1 MLRPERS
8 RKAHGRNSMR
18 QRLTGIA
25 LGALLAAGL
34 LIGRLAWLQWMP
46 AIMPGTSSDHWRG
59 ESVHQREKAIVLSS
73 GRGHFTD
80 RYGNPITGETIQALA
95 AFPVRYGTW
104 GAPSEL
110 ARLAGVLGVEPDQ
123 LLNWLSQLKEPTFW
137 SEPDSKEP
145 LALTPHQLS
154 ALGQLQ
160 LDGLRVL
167 PYERRYRDDFEAKHA
182 IGFISQHPEWIASEH
197 AGLLAAG
204 RIQLDDKIGGAGLER
219 SLEPLLRGLGESAVS
234 HYVDGKR
241 APMHGLDMRVAQ
253 PGNPYYPLHIRTT
266 LDLNLQNQLEAVVDQ
281 AGMEEGAVVVL
292 DAQTAD
298 IVAMISRPLFDPNH
312 PVQSN
317 SDWANHALIA
327 QPPGSLFK
335 LVTAA
340 SALEHGHLHPHETFH
355 CNGEYG
361 RYGLSCWKEGGHGT
375 IALKEALADSCN
387 IAFATI
393 AERLTGDEL
402 LQTAERLGI
411 GRRVGWAVQQ
421 PLKPLKQPLRLL
433 LEEQAGRVF
442 MEPPYERDGGQLAQS
457 GIGQRDVRMTPLQ
470 AANLVVTLLRGGDV
484 MAPRLVSEV
493 RYANGQQMMSLPT
506 QGIPSE
512 EGRIA
517 PATAAVLLGGMQA
530 VVNEGTGKAIR
541 EGIWQVAGKSGTA
554 QTDGGDEHLNHHW
567 FAGYGPVQTPRYA
580 VAVLVEN
587 RQPNEIN
594 QATRL
599 FRTIMD
605 TLAQQDAS
613 NQ

>member
-1 MLRPERS
+1 
-8 RKAHGRNSMR
+8 MR
-18 QRLTGIA
+18 RRLTGIA

-46 AIMPGTSSDHWRG
+46 SVIPGTNGDHWRG

-80 RYGNPITGETIQALA
+80 RHGTPITGETIQALA

-104 GAPSEL
+104 GTPSEL
-110 ARLAGVLGVEPDQ
+110 EQLAGVLEVKQDQ

-137 SEPDSKEP
+137 HEPGSKEP
-145 LALTPHQLS
+145 LALSPRQLD

-182 IGFISQHPEWIASEH
+182 IGFISQHPEWIADEY

-219 SLEPLLRGLGESAVS
+219 SLEPLLRGLGGSVVS
-234 HYVDGKR
+234 HYVDGR
-241 APMHGLDMRVAQ
+241 RVPMHGLDMRVGQ

-266 LDLNLQNQLEAVVDQ
+266 LDLNLQNQLETAVDE
-281 AGMEEGAVVVL
+281 AGLEEGAVVVL
-292 DAQTAD
+292 DAQSAD
-298 IVAMISRPLFDPNH
+298 IVAMISRPVFDPDH
-312 PVQSN
+312 PVQSGT
-317 SDWANHALIA
+317 DWANHALIA

-355 CNGEYG
+355 CNGQYG
-361 RYGLSCWKEGGHGT
+361 RYGLSCWKEGGHG
-375 IALKEALADSCN
+375 ILALEDALAHSCN

-393 AERLTGDEL
+393 AERLSGEEL
-402 LQTAERLGI
+402 LQTADRLGI
-411 GRRVGWAVQQ
+411 ARRVGWATEQ

-433 LEEQAGRVF
+433 QEEQAGAVF
-442 MEPPYERDGGQLAQS
+442 MAPPYVRDGGQLAQT

-484 MAPRLVSEV
+484 LAPRLVSEI
-493 RYANGQQMMSLPT
+493 RYANGQQMMSLPS
-506 QGIPSE
+506 QAVPSK
-512 EGRIA
+512 EGQIA
-517 PATAAVLLGGMQA
+517 PATAAVLLRSMKA
-530 VVNEGTGKAIR
+530 VVAEGTGKAIR
-541 EGIWQVAGKSGTA
+541 DGLWQVAGKSGTA
-554 QTDGGDEHLNHHW
+554 QTDGAAGTLNHHW
-567 FAGYGPVQTPRYA
+567 FAGYGPVQAPRYA

-587 RQPNEIN
+587 RRPHENN
-594 QATRL
+594 QATSL

-605 TLAQQDAS
+605 TLAQYDVPSQ
-613 NQ
+613 